1 MSVVTQSTTPPT
13 VQSIGSPASAA
24 PAGIVRESSGPG
36 YCRYEL
42 RAGQQHLSAAGR
54 VKGAIIYQL
63 IEMTMSEA
71 AGTVADLRK
80 SFFTDAEIRYLQPLN
95 AGTYFCETKVL
106 HYSPIHVVL
115 ETNVVTE
122 DSLVCVRASGS
133 FYVRS

>member
-1 MSVVTQSTTPPT
+1 MSAVAQRTTPPN
-13 VQSIGSPASAA
+13 VQSISSSAPA
-24 PAGIVRESSGPG
+24 PAGMVRESAGPG

-54 VKGAIIYQL
+54 VRGAIIYQL
-63 IEMTMSEA
+63 IETTMAEA
-71 AGTVADLRK
+71 AGTVAALRK
-80 SFFTDAEIRYLQPLN
+80 SFFTDAEIRYVQPLN
-95 AGTYFCETKVL
+95 AGVYFCETKVL

-122 DSLVCVRASGS
+122 DSVVCVRASGS